1 MGGMSQERRSAEERQ
16 RLLKEFESSGQT
28 RRQFCEQHGLAITTL
43 DSWRRGRKRRPRFV
57 KVEIPAPAGG
67 PGFALVLANG
77 RRIECSWSFEEAGLA
92 RLIRAAEA

>member
-1 MGGMSQERRSAEERQ
+1 MQAARRSAEERQ

-28 RRQFCEQHGLAITTL
+28 RREFCEQHGIAVATL
-43 DSWRRGRKRRPRFV
+43 DVWRRRRKRQPRFV
-57 KVEIPAPAGG
+57 EVALAAQASG

-77 RRIECSWSFEEAGLA
+77 RRIESSWGFAEADLA